1 MALTI
6 QERLFSWTEQ
16 YDVNDEEGRPL
27 YHVHG
32 EFWSLGHKIH
42 IDDLEGKEV
51 AFIKEKV
58 WSFFHTYEIYIAGEL
73 KGTIKEK
80 FSWFHAKFKV
90 DFMDCLIKGDILD
103 WNYEVLKQDGT
114 SIGLVQRKVLSLHNT
129 FYLTATDPKDEL
141 PLLALAL
148 AVDASHHDD
157 ETGEAMAI
165 GASSYYW

>member
-6 QERLFSWTEQ
+6 QERIFSWTEK
-16 YDVNDEEGRPL
+16 YDVNDAEGHPV
-27 YHVHG
+27 YQVHG

-42 IDDLEGKEV
+42 VDDMSGKEV

-58 WSFFHTYEIYIAGEL
+58 WSFLHTYEIYIAGEL

-90 DFMDCLIKGDILD
+90 DFMDCMIKGDILD

-114 SIGLVQRKVLSLHNT
+114 SIGLVQRKVLSLHDT
-129 FYLTATDPKDEL
+129 FYLTAVRSQRRAR
-141 PLLALAL
+141 LARLS
-148 AVDASHHDD
+148 DRGRC
-157 ETGEAMAI
+157 EPPR
-165 GASSYYW
+165 